1 MNTMLTHTEIPEAT
15 IAAYKVTYFKVWIE
29 DGFTIQLGEI
39 NQQLVGLF
47 AKHQVE
53 SAAFI
58 TAYNPFSQP
67 ETELEKN
74 TAAQAELE
82 AEIESIDLDFY
93 PGQGEDPTGKW
104 AAEPSAL
111 VMGIGLEQAKMLG
124 IKYQQNAIVWI
135 GHDAKPH
142 LLLLR

>member
-1 MNTMLTHTEIPEAT
+1 MITSTEIPDST
-15 IAAYKVTYFKVWIE
+15 IAAYQAACFRVLIE
-29 DGFTIQLGEI
+29 DGFILRLDEI
-39 NQQLVGLF
+39 NRQLVRLF
-47 AKHQVE
+47 AKDQVK

-58 TAYNPFSQP
+58 TAYHPFSQP
-67 ETELEKN
+67 TTELEN

-93 PGQGEDPTGKW
+93 PGHGEDPTGQW
-104 AAEPSAL
+104 AAEPSVL
-111 VMGIGLEQAKMLG
+111 VMGIGLEQAKRLG
-124 IKYQQNAIVWI
+124 VKYQQNAIVWI

>member
-1 MNTMLTHTEIPEAT
+1 MLTHTEIPEAT
-15 IAAYKVTYFKVWIE
+15 IAAYKATYFRVWIE
-29 DGFTIQLGEI
+29 DGFTIELGEI
-39 NQQLVGLF
+39 NQQLVRLF

-58 TAYNPFSQP
+58 TAYNPFSQS
-67 ETELEKN
+67 TSELKN

-82 AEIESIDLDFY
+82 AEIKSIDLDFY
-93 PGQGEDPTGKW
+93 PGQGEDPTDPL
-104 AAEPSAL
+104 AAELSAL
-111 VMGIGLEQAKMLG
+111 VMGIGLEQAKLLG